1 MLNENFW
8 VLNDRQLCDCQMI
21 LDGSFYPLN
30 RFMTEH
36 DYNHVIE
43 KMRLESGELFPLPIV
58 LDVNEKFSQNLLLNE
73 KIILRN
79 KEGFVIAKMIV
90 ESIWKPNL
98 EKEAELVYGTVD
110 PLHPGVNFLF
120 QSNNKVYLGGAIEKI
135 SMPNYYDYTH
145 YRMSPNDLKI
155 IFKKMGW
162 EKIVAFQT
170 RNPMHR
176 AHVEMTLRA
185 MDQLDANLLIHPV
198 VGVTKS
204 GDINHYTR
212 VRCYEHV
219 LKKYPKNTVL
229 LSLLPLAMR
238 MGGPREALLHA
249 IIRRN
254 FGCSHF
260 IIGRD
265 HAGPG
270 LDNNGVPFYDPYAAQ
285 ELVKQFENEVG
296 ILVVP
301 FQFMVYV
308 PSKRKYISID
318 SLDDNIKYETISGTQ
333 LREKIDNGE
342 DIPKWF
348 SYPEVTSELIK
359 SKRSVNKKGLTIFF
373 TGLSGSGKSTLANGL
388 LMKLLE
394 KCNRPVTLLDGDV
407 VRTHLSSELGFSKE
421 HRSLN
426 VQRIGFVASEITK
439 HGGIAICAPIAPY
452 QSDRKINKESI
463 SKYGGYIEVFVST
476 SLEKC
481 EERDSK
487 GLYELARLGKLK
499 KFTGVSDPY
508 EKPKNPDFTINSD
521 GSRTPVSLVNELVKK
536 IYDMGYLKN

>member
-1 MLNENFW
+1 MLSKNCW

-21 LDGSFYPLN
+21 LDQSFYPLN
-30 RFMTEH
+30 RFMTKN
-36 DYNHVIE
+36 DYYQVLK
-43 KMRLESGELFPLPIV
+43 KMRLESGDLFPLPVV
-58 LDVNEKFSQNLLLNE
+58 LDVDEKFSQKLVLNE
-73 KIILRN
+73 QITLRN
-79 KEGFVIAKMIV
+79 KEGFVIAKMTI
-90 ESIWKPNL
+90 ESIWEPNL
-98 EKEAELVYGTVD
+98 GDEAELVYGTRD

-120 QSNNKVYLGGAIEKI
+120 QSKKKVYLGGKIEKI
-135 SMPNYYDYTH
+135 SMPNYYDFSR
-145 YRMSPNDLKI
+145 YRLSPNDLKTV
-155 IFKKMGW
+155 FKQMGW
-162 EKIVAFQT
+162 KKIIAFQT

-185 MDQLDANLLIHPV
+185 MDQLDANLLIHPA
-198 VGVTKS
+198 VGVTKT
-204 GDINHYTR
+204 GDIDHYTR

-219 LKKYPKNTVL
+219 LKKYPKNTAF

-249 IIRRN
+249 IIRKN

-270 LDNNGVPFYDPYAAQ
+270 LDNDGVPFYEPYAAQ
-285 ELVKQFENEVG
+285 DLVKQFESEVG
-296 ILVVP
+296 IKVVP

-308 PSKRKYISID
+308 PSKRKYM
-318 SLDDNIKYETISGTQ
+318 SLDNLDGDLKYETISGTQ
-333 LREKIDNGE
+333 LREKIDNGD

-359 SKRSVNKKGLTIFF
+359 SKQSVNKNGLTIFF

-388 LMKLLE
+388 LIRLLE
-394 KCNRPVTLLDGDV
+394 KCNRPVTLLDGDI

-452 QSDRKINKESI
+452 QNDRKINKELI
-463 SKYGGYIEVFVST
+463 SKYGGYIEIFVST
-476 SLEKC
+476 NLEKC

-487 GLYELARLGKLK
+487 GLYELTVRK
-499 KFTGVSDPY
+499 V
-508 EKPKNPDFTINSD
+508 EKVYWNI
-521 GSRTPVSLVNELVKK
+521 GS
-536 IYDMGYLKN
+536 I